1 MAEEL
6 PAQSPDRQALR
17 SHLQELASLLR
28 DAPHLEPEAQQ
39 ELADLVAELSQ
50 ALAGNLSSAE
60 ADHLAQNAVHMIQA
74 LHEQRDSDYL
84 SAARDRLRDAAVR
97 AELQA
102 PVATGIARRIIDAL
116 ANLGI

>member
-1 MAEEL
+1 MAEEQ
-6 PAQSPDRQALR
+6 PSEIPDRQALR
-17 SHLQELASLLR
+17 SHLQELARLLR
-28 DAPHLEPEAQQ
+28 DTPHLEPEAQQ

-50 ALAGNLSSAE
+50 ALAGSLSSAE
-60 ADHLAQNAVHMIQA
+60 ADHLGQTAIHMVRA

-84 SAARDRLRDAAVR
+84 SAARDRLRNAAVR

-102 PVATGIARRIIDAL
+102 PVATGIVRRIIDAL

>member
-1 MAEEL
+1 MAEEQ
-6 PAQSPDRQALR
+6 PAVSPDRQALR
-17 SHLQELASLLR
+17 SHLQELADLLR

-60 ADHLAQNAVHMIQA
+60 ADHLAQNTLHMVQA
-74 LHEQRDSDYL
+74 LHEQRDAHYL
-84 SAARDRLRDAAVR
+84 SATRDRLRDAAVH

-102 PVATGIARRIIDAL
+102 PVAAGIVRRIIDAL